1 MAETTTVRMR
11 DGRELEVLQVGP
23 ADGLTFVLH
32 LGTPSAA
39 VEIPQVTRPAGERGL
54 RTVTYSRPG
63 YAGST
68 PVPGRC
74 VADAAADTAAVLD
87 ALGVDRFV
95 TLGWSGGGPHALA
108 CAALLPGRCL
118 AAGTLAGPAPY
129 EAEGLDWM
137 AGMGEE
143 NIAEFGAARAGEQEL
158 TAVLEPGAAD
168 LAGVTGA
175 QVAASLGGLVSEVDK
190 AALTGEFA
198 DALAES
204 FRRAVSTGIAGW
216 RDDDLAFVRPWGFPL
231 SDITVPVSL
240 WQGGQD
246 RMVPYD
252 HGPWLAE
259 HIPGARAHLY
269 DDEGHLSLV
278 NQFDRILDDLLDLA
292 GLLPESFG
300 SFGGAPPIMTARV
313 EGSAD

>member
-11 DGRELEVLQVGP
+11 HGRELEVLQVAP

-39 VEIPQVTRPAGERGL
+39 VDIPQLTRPAGERGL

-63 YAGST
+63 YTRST
-68 PVPGRC
+68 PAPGRC

-118 AAGTLAGPAPY
+118 TAGTLAGPAPY

-137 AGMGEE
+137 AGMGEA

-158 TAVLEPGAAD
+158 TAVLEPAAAD
-168 LAGVTGA
+168 LAGVTGT
-175 QVAASLGGLVSEVDK
+175 QLAASLGG
-190 AALTGEFA
+190 
-198 DALAES
+198 
-204 FRRAVSTGIAGW
+204 R
-216 RDDDLAFVRPWGFPL
+216 GFP
-231 SDITVPVSL
+231 
-240 WQGGQD
+240 GRHERG
-246 RMVPYD
+246 
-252 HGPWLAE
+252 
-259 HIPGARAHLY
+259 GAR
-269 DDEGHLSLV
+269 G
-278 NQFDRILDDLLDLA
+278 
-292 GLLPESFG
+292 
-300 SFGGAPPIMTARV
+300 
-313 EGSAD
+313 